1 MCLLSNAV
9 SKKAHR
15 GSGIVAPLSTL
26 TLVGG
31 GDSASRSGPFYP
43 RRDSLTAH

>member
-1 MCLLSNAV
+1 VFAV
-9 SKKAHR
+9 STKAHR
-15 GSGIVAPLSTL
+15 GSGTVATLSTL

-31 GDSASRSGPFYP
+31 EDSASRSDPFYP